1 MKRSSLQPRKRN
13 GLKIAFLTIVSLR
26 KHKSELGIILHDNN
40 IDIIGLSETLLD
52 SKVNDSEVSIH
63 GYRIFRNDRNSN
75 VGGVAVYVRENL
87 PEPII
92 KIKSD
97 ILEPISLE
105 VSQNIHAKVLHLMCW
120 YGPPT
125 AGVDEFAFENLREI
139 LKGLDREKIGNT
151 NCDLNCSNNAN
162 AKQLK
167 SIYSEYQLLQL
178 INCYTRELLLRR
190 QNEESKEQVIH

>member
-13 GLKIAFLTIVSLR
+13 GLKIAFLNIVSLR
-26 KHKSELGIILHDNN
+26 KHKSELGITLHDNN

-97 ILEPISLE
+97 KLELISLE
-105 VSQNIHAKVLHLMCW
+105 VSHNILAKSLHLVSW
-120 YGPPT
+120 Y
-125 AGVDEFAFENLREI
+125 
-139 LKGLDREKIGNT
+139 
-151 NCDLNCSNNAN
+151 
-162 AKQLK
+162 
-167 SIYSEYQLLQL
+167 
-178 INCYTRELLLRR
+178 
-190 QNEESKEQVIH
+190 

>member
-1 MKRSSLQPRKRN
+1 MKKIINRSSLKSRNRN
-13 GLKIAFLTIVSLR
+13 GLKIAFLNIVSLR
-26 KHKSELGIILHDNN
+26 KNKSELRIILHDNN
-40 IDIIGLSETLLD
+40 MDIIGLSETLLD

-63 GYRIFRNDRNSN
+63 WYRIYRNNRNSN
-75 VGGVAVYVRENL
+75 VGGVAVHVRKNL

-105 VSQNIHAKVLHLMCW
+105 ASQNIHGKLLHLMCW

-125 AGVDEFAFENLREI
+125 AGVDEFAFEILREI
-139 LKGLDREKIGNT
+139 LKGLDREKIGDT
-151 NCDLNCSNNAN
+151 NCDLKCSKNTN

-167 SIYSEYQLLQL
+167 SIYSEYQLVQL
-178 INCYTRELLLRR
+178 INCFT
-190 QNEESKEQVIH
+190 